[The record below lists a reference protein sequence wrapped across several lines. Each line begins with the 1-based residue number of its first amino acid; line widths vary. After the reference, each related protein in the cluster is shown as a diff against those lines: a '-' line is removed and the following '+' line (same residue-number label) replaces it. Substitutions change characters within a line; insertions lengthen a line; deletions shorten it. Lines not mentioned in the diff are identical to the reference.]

1 MKLDTNGRWW
11 SDVRSIDNCTI
22 IFPGKEPLDLT
33 KISASTHFYRQECF
47 DYTNYHK
54 SVIIFSNI
62 KFMNCIFIDMTPISN
77 LIIHDCIFKDCIF
90 INTSFTPNFFFF
102 NKIENLIKF
111 PEAEYSKQK
120 AFLNQ
125 WYPLACPEE
134 GSFIG
139 WKKTY
144 SFAIDV
150 NDYEIAQECLV
161 KLEIPA
167 NALRSSS
174 FGRKC
179 RASKAKVLSIFNL
192 DTQEY
197 ISESNSIQDS
207 SFTYKVGETIT
218 PQGDPY
224 CEDRFV
230 ECGPGIHFYVSK
242 ADAINHC

>member
-1 MKLDTNGRWW
+1 MMLLDTNGKWW
-11 SDVRSIDNCTI
+11 SDVRSIDNPPIT
-22 IFPGKEPLDLT
+22 FPGKKPIDLT
-33 KISASTHFYRQECF
+33 SISFSADFYKQYKQECF
-47 DYTNYHK
+47 NFANYHQN
-54 SVIIFSNI
+54 VIIFSNV
-62 KFMNCIFIDMTPISN
+62 KFINCIFIDMTPISN
-77 LIIHDCIFKDCIF
+77 LITNNCVFRDCIF
-90 INTSFTPNFFFF
+90 INTSFTPNFFFY
-102 NKIENLIKF
+102 NKIENLIQF
-111 PEAEYSKQK
+111 PETEYSKQK

-144 SFAIDV
+144 SLSTR
-150 NDYEIAQECLV
+150 EIAKECLV

-167 NALRSSS
+167 DALRSSS

-192 DTQEY
+192 NTQEY
-197 ISESNSIQDS
+197 ISESVSTQDPL
-207 SFTYKVGETIT
+207 FIYKVGETIT
-218 PQGDPY
+218 PQGDPF

-230 ECGPGIHFYVSK
+230 ECGPGIYFYVSK

>member
-1 MKLDTNGRWW
+1 MTVEKIDGKWW
-11 SDVRSIDNCTI
+11 SDIRTLDDYI
-22 IFPGKEPLDLT
+22 ITPPLGKIDLT
-33 KISASTHFYRQECF
+33 TLVKSTHFYIQERF
-47 DYTNYHK
+47 DFTNYNK
-54 SVIIFSNI
+54 NKRVIAFLDVQFSN
-62 KFMNCIFIDMTPISN
+62 CVFINMPTSD
-77 LIIHDCIFKDCIF
+77 LIISDCKFTNCTF

-102 NKIENLIKF
+102 NKIEGFVKF

-139 WKKTY
+139 WKKTL
-144 SFAIDV
+144 SLVDDLKF
-150 NDYEIAQECLV
+150 ETGCLV

-167 NALRSSS
+167 DALRSSS

-192 DTQEY
+192 NTQKY
-197 ISESNSIQDS
+197 ISESYSIQDS
-207 SFTYKVGETIT
+207 SFIYKVGEIVT

-224 CEDRFV
+224 YEDRFV
-230 ECGPGIHFYVSK
+230 ECGSGIHFYVSK
-242 ADAINHC
+242 ADAINH